1 MILTQLQW
9 HLYVYPYCFRLWL
22 AKYFSMMV
30 VVKLSVYYAVLTRRR
45 YDPNSTAVAF
55 VRLFL
60 LFQIMASEVFLYDGG
75 GDVISLLRCTY

>member
-30 VVKLSVYYAVLTRRR
+30 VVMLSVYYAVPTRRR

-55 VRLFL
+55 VHLMSFAMHFGAQCWVTFIAGL
-60 LFQIMASEVFLYDGG
+60 AHNSI
-75 GDVISLLRCTY
+75 